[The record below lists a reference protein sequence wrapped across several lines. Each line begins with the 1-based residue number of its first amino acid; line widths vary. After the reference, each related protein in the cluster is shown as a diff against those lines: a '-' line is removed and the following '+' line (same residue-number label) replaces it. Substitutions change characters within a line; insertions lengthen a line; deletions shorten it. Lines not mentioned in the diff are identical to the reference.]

1 MLGELKQVGGSGGG
15 GGGGREFEGW
25 EEGAILPYPVVWKE
39 LP

>member
-1 MLGELKQVGGSGGG
+1 MLGELKQVGGS
-15 GGGGREFEGW
+15 GGGREFEGW